1 MGAYPVLLSV
11 TLNVL
16 NGARDYAKCDDL
28 FGPVMKLSTNVGL
41 GFLLSYFRYRVATPP
56 PCAREKGG
64 EIRPI
69 LSLVAYLLYCVHL
82 RLSASICGLVFITY
96 AK

>member
-28 FGPVMKLSTNVGL
+28 FGPVMKLSTINIHSLCQVKGSVRFCIL
-41 GFLLSYFRYRVATPP
+41 GKCLPFA
-56 PCAREKGG
+56 
-64 EIRPI
+64 
-69 LSLVAYLLYCVHL
+69 
-82 RLSASICGLVFITY
+82 
-96 AK
+96 